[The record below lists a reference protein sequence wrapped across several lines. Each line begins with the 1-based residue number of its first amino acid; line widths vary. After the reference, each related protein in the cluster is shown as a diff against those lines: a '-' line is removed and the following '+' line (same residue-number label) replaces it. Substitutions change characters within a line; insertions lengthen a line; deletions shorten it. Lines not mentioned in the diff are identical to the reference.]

1 MINVKFI
8 DVQLP
13 AESDARHIPDRS
25 GGATHQNP
33 DIGNAS
39 FFEHR
44 SELTCDT
51 AQVRIFLMYPVL
63 EKH

>member
-1 MINVKFI
+1 MTNVKII

-13 AESDARHIPDRS
+13 AGPDARHIPDRS

-33 DIGNAS
+33 DIGYAR
-39 FFEHR
+39 FFEHC

>member
-1 MINVKFI
+1 METMINVKFI

-33 DIGNAS
+33 DIDNAR
-39 FFEHR
+39 FR
-44 SELTCDT
+44 AL
-51 AQVRIFLMYPVL
+51 V
-63 EKH
+63 